1 MNSRGWTKIGPAAC
15 LGLSQ
20 GKFARESLVAIR
32 MVAGVAGLALVVGYG
47 GGLDL
52 VVGGVQ
58 ELVLLVPEI
67 EII

>member
-1 MNSRGWTKIGPAAC
+1 
-15 LGLSQ
+15 
-20 GKFARESLVAIR
+20 
-32 MVAGVAGLALVVGYG
+32 MVAGAAGLALVVGDG